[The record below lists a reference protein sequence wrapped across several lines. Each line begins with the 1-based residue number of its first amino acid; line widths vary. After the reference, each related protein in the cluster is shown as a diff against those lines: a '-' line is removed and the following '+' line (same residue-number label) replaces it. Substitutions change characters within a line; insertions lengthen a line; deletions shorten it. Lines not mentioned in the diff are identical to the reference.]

1 MGRLENAKT
10 FEFEIISNS
19 SVDCMVSV
27 GNLAIL
33 LNKLISVQ
41 PYVKTL
47 KPYVI
52 KDNSK
57 LMCNY
62 QNRLLYFIAL
72 SKLWI
77 AWSLMGYLFEKWML
91 GER

>member
-47 KPYVI
+47 
-52 KDNSK
+52 
-57 LMCNY
+57 
-62 QNRLLYFIAL
+62 
-72 SKLWI
+72 
-77 AWSLMGYLFEKWML
+77 SLMLLKITVS
-91 GER
+91 

>member
-47 KPYVI
+47 SLMLLKITVSQCVTI
-52 KDNSK
+52 KIG
-57 LMCNY
+57 
-62 QNRLLYFIAL
+62 YFI
-72 SKLWI
+72 S
-77 AWSLMGYLFEKWML
+77 
-91 GER
+91 